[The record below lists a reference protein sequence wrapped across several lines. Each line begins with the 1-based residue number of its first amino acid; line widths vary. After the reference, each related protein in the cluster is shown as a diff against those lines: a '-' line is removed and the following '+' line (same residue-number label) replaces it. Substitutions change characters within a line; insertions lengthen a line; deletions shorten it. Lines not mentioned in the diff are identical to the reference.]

1 MHFAL
6 AVNRLGIERIQAF
19 SVQIE
24 LTESYPSASKN
35 IINCLRIRTSLHRVA
50 ELNSARVTGVLADGV
65 VMLTLG
71 RTRKLIPPPWYKEVG
86 GGIATPPPGFYTPT
100 VVQGGGRGVLQ
111 PLPWVFAVLQYLGI
125 NLTLIDSLSFNLQD
139 KVNIVGY
146 GTAGGP

>member
-1 MHFAL
+1 M
-6 AVNRLGIERIQAF
+6 
-19 SVQIE
+19 
-24 LTESYPSASKN
+24 
-35 IINCLRIRTSLHRVA
+35 
-50 ELNSARVTGVLADGV
+50 TGVLADGV

-86 GGIATPPPGFYTPT
+86 GGYCNPSPGF
-100 VVQGGGRGVLQ
+100 
-111 PLPWVFAVLQYLGI
+111 FAVLQYFGI